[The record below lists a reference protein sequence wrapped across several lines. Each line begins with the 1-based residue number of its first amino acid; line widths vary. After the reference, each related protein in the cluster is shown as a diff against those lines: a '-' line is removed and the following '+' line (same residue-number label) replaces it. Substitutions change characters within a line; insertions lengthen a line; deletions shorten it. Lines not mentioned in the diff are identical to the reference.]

1 MDSSSESY
9 FSTAK
14 STISSLF
21 GFVLWASSRLP
32 LSPMQSP
39 KGFTTHQCLQLELGL
54 KTLIFP
60 ELADKTASRNLD
72 HYHPHI
78 VHSFMVSS
86 SISSSSSSS
95 RWQPSSIFLD
105 STTSWSSA
113 AMDDLIGTDSGVQI
127 MLRPEQNK
135 LWVENTAGSSTFST
149 HIKRRRIGTDQIRD
163 RRKKEYP
170 PPIPLLVQT
179 RNLTSRMPW
188 SLTRH
193 CYNGRLVLK
202 GEKVKHQEYF
212 EALRENGRLVINLV
226 HLHDYHFNDD
236 VKSEENE
243 ELEMEE
249 GLQFSE
255 EVDAGEI
262 KAERLDDDGD
272 DDDYEDDDESGN
284 NVEKAMALAAYNSVP
299 QSHLGMTSRSMRHQN
314 LSKHFKSEGA
324 MVNLVE
330 SSSVVSLGNESDPN
344 IPQDTNTYFAHPD
357 SAPLLP
363 LIVSVM

>member
-1 MDSSSESY
+1 MYSSSESY

-14 STISSLF
+14 SSMSSLF
-21 GFVLWASSRLP
+21 GFVLWASSKLP
-32 LSPMQSP
+32 LFPMHSP
-39 KGFTTHQCLQLELGL
+39 KGFSTNQYLQLELGL

-60 ELADKTASRNLD
+60 EAASQNPPRNLD
-72 HYHPHI
+72 HHHPHI

-86 SISSSSSSS
+86 PLSLPS
-95 RWQPSSIFLD
+95 RWQPSSMFLD
-105 STTSWSSA
+105 STTSWSSS
-113 AMDDLIGTDSGVQI
+113 AMDDLIGTDSGVPV
-127 MLRPEQNK
+127 MRSPEQNK
-135 LWVENTAGSSTFST
+135 LWVENAAGSSTFTT
-149 HIKRRRIGTDQIRD
+149 HIKRSRTDTGQIYD

-170 PPIPLLVQT
+170 PPIPLLAQT
-179 RNLTSRMPW
+179 GNLTCRMPG

-226 HLHDYHFNDD
+226 HLDD

-243 ELEMEE
+243 EELEMEE
-249 GLQFSE
+249 DLVRFK

-262 KAERLDDDGD
+262 KTERLDDDED
-272 DDDYEDDDESGN
+272 EEDDDKDDAESVN
-284 NVEKAMALAAYNSVP
+284 NVEKAMALVTYNSVP
-299 QSHLGMTSRSMRHQN
+299 QPRLGMTSSCKRHQN

-324 MVNLVE
+324 MVDLIE
-330 SSSVVSLGNESDPN
+330 SSSFVSFGNESDPN
-344 IPQDTNTYFAHPD
+344 NPQDTNTYFAHPD
-357 SAPLLP
+357 SAPIRP